1 MWVPRHVCGS
11 KKGESP
17 EQGRVLLI
25 FQSREGVGMWALGC
39 SGAASGNF
47 EFWQDQVP
55 QHLSKPSSAVLA
67 PVPEAQ
73 SSHMPPLPI
82 RIQAVSL

>member
-47 EFWQDQVP
+47 
-55 QHLSKPSSAVLA
+55 LSFGRIKFPSTSPSLLLQYW
-67 PVPEAQ
+67 PLSQ
-73 SSHMPPLPI
+73 RLSPPTCHP
-82 RIQAVSL
+82 SP